1 MSRRKAFTLIELL
14 VVIAIIAL
22 LLAILLPAL
31 KRVKR
36 QAEATICLSNL
47 RQIGLAA
54 NLYAQE
60 YKNFVPRGAIN
71 SGYLWFEQFMPY
83 LGHESEAGDYRN
95 VKIYRC
101 RSFPRSGVGR
111 NSIPNSRQTL
121 HYVINDWTFTDKND
135 QQGDDVGE
143 PTKLSVFKSPF
154 TTIYL
159 AENEA
164 GYWRPIIEDRNSP
177 DIMRCDI
184 FHPDHLPMSV
194 SDDVGTGRRIAKE
207 RHKDGCNNL
216 FADWH
221 GEWLS
226 AEDNTIRWWRDK

>member
-36 QAEATICLSNL
+36 QAEGTICLSNL
-47 RQIGLAA
+47 RQIGYAA
-54 NLYAQE
+54 NMYAQE
-60 YKNFVPRGAIN
+60 YDNFIPRGTVN
-71 SGYLWFEQFMPY
+71 SSSLWFEQFMPF
-83 LGHESEAGDYRN
+83 LGHESEGGDYRN

-111 NSIPNSRQTL
+111 NDIPNSRQTL
-121 HYVINDWTFTDKND
+121 HYVINDWTFASRSD
-135 QQGDDVGE
+135 QTGTSVGS
-143 PTKLSVFKSPF
+143 PTRLSVFKSPP

-159 AENEA
+159 ADNED
-164 GYWRPIIEDRNSP
+164 GNWRPIIEDKNSP
-177 DIMRCDI
+177 EIFRMDI
-184 FHPDHLPMSV
+184 FDTRHLPMS
-194 SDDVGTGRRIAKE
+194 DIEHEQTGRRVARE
-207 RHKDGCNNL
+207 RHRDGCNVL
-216 FADWH
+216 FLDWH
-221 GEWLS
+221 SEWIS